1 MSLLVP
7 RFKFLMRLSKE
18 ILKLN
23 RIRQRYISNIGF
35 LNFTANQ
42 TPSMVN
48 WWGFCWRSGIQH
60 RFNISSFDPPFF
72 EPRMNF
78 STKTMTRWWFQI
90 FFVFTPT
97 WKRFPIWLIFFK
109 GVATTNKMTSNK
121 ALQLHWSRCF
131 WWSLGNFH
139 VEVGGG
145 ESSMVSGK
153 SLCFLWNLIK
163 CDHPT
168 PVCAEGNVGLSFIIV
183 KILVKHLFFGNT
195 SVDFWVLQHFW
206 HAPLATGIWSCIG
219 IPKISINLA
228 SLTGRK
234 ASVVIRF
241 DGWRV
246 SP

>member
-1 MSLLVP
+1 MCNSTGVCVWCSPQVEEFSRGTSEHLSFNSVSLFLDTTGLKFMSLLVP

-97 WKRFPIWLIFFK
+97 WKRFPI
-109 GVATTNKMTSNK
+109 
-121 ALQLHWSRCF
+121 
-131 WWSLGNFH
+131 
-139 VEVGGG
+139 
-145 ESSMVSGK
+145 
-153 SLCFLWNLIK
+153 
-163 CDHPT
+163 
-168 PVCAEGNVGLSFIIV
+168 
-183 KILVKHLFFGNT
+183 
-195 SVDFWVLQHFW
+195 
-206 HAPLATGIWSCIG
+206 
-219 IPKISINLA
+219 
-228 SLTGRK
+228 
-234 ASVVIRF
+234 
-241 DGWRV
+241 
-246 SP
+246 